1 MTPSLLLKKRLCLA
15 LSASSLVVL
24 AACGGGGGGSDAGT
38 AADQA
43 AAQAAATAAAARAAA
58 DAAANA
64 AAQAAIVAA
73 APPSSYAAGSEERAA
88 FNLLNFERGRC
99 GFGQLTQNLQ
109 LDAAAKSHA
118 DYQII
123 NNVLSHVQNRTTNPA
138 GFTGVNPLDRV
149 LAQGYTSVG
158 GVTDEI
164 VGLFGTDA
172 KAGTGASGVRGL
184 LSAPYHLRGL
194 VAGYRDVGLSV
205 RSSTDL
211 GTRAPTVILQLN
223 AAYKAAAGPQLQG
236 SGEVNTYPCE
246 GTTGVNRQLANESPN
261 PIPGR
266 DLAVNPLGG
275 VVYVGL
281 REGNVLRITN
291 VAMTQVS
298 TGRSI
303 ALRAP
308 VTAANDPYS
317 PCLEGCFKPHQAYVA
332 ADAPLQANSAFQV
345 VLNGTN
351 NGTPFSRSFVFS
363 TGAGG

>member
-1 MTPSLLLKKRLCLA
+1 MTPSLLLKKRLLLA

-24 AACGGGGGGSDAGT
+24 AACGGGGGSDAGM
-38 AADQA
+38 AADP
-43 AAQAAATAAAARAAA
+43 ATAQ
-58 DAAANA
+58 AAANA
-64 AAQAAIVAA
+64 AAAQTAADAAAQAAIDAA
-73 APPSSYAAGSEERAA
+73 APPSSYATGSEERAA
-88 FNLLNFERGRC
+88 FNLLNFERDRC

-109 LDAAAKSHA
+109 LDAAARSHA

-138 GFTGVNPLDRV
+138 GFTGTVPLDRV
-149 LAQGYTSVG
+149 LAQGYTGVG
-158 GVTDEI
+158 EVTDEI

-172 KAGTGASGVRGL
+172 KAATGASGVRSL

-194 VAGYRDVGLSV
+194 VSGYRDVGLSV

-223 AAYKAAAGPQLQG
+223 AAYKAAAGPQLPG
-236 SGEVNTYPCE
+236 NGEVNTYPCE

-266 DLAVNPLGG
+266 DLAVDPLGG

-281 REGNVLRITN
+281 REGNVLRINN

-298 TGRSI
+298 TGRRI

-308 VTAANDPYS
+308 ITSANDPYS

-332 ADAPLQANSAFQV
+332 ANAPLQANSAFQV
-345 VLNGTN
+345 IINGTN
-351 NGTPFSRSFVFS
+351 NGAPFSRSFVFS

>member
-1 MTPSLLLKKRLCLA
+1 MKSSLHLKKSLLLAFSAATLA
-15 LSASSLVVL
+15 VL
-24 AACGGGGGGSDAGT
+24 TACGGGGGGGDDASS
-38 AADQA
+38 AASQA
-43 AAQAAATAAAARAAA
+43 AADAATAAA
-58 DAAANA
+58 A

-73 APPSSYAAGSEERAA
+73 APPSNYAGGSEELAA

-99 GFGQLTQNLQ
+99 GFGQLTQNAL

-118 DYQII
+118 NYQIL
-123 NNVLSHVQNRTTNPA
+123 NNVLTHVENRDTNPT
-138 GFTGVNPLDRV
+138 GFTGTNPIDRV
-149 LAQGYTSVG
+149 LAKGYNGVG

-164 VGLFGTDA
+164 VGLFGTNA
-172 KAGTGASGVRGL
+172 KAGTGASGVRAL

-194 VAGYRDVGLSV
+194 VGGYRDVGFAV

-211 GTRAPTVILQLN
+211 GTSAPTVMLQIN
-223 AAYKAAAGPQLQG
+223 AAYKAAAGPQLPG

-246 GTTGVNRQLANESPN
+246 GTSGVNRQLANESPN

-266 DLAVNPLGG
+266 DLAVNPLGA

-281 REGNVLRITN
+281 REGNILRINN

-298 TGRSI
+298 NGRSI

-308 VTAANDPYS
+308 ITAANDPYS
-317 PCLEGCFKPHQAYVA
+317 PCLEGCFKSHQAYVA

-345 VLNGTN
+345 VINGSN
-351 NGTPFSRSFVFS
+351 NGTAFSRSFIFT
-363 TGAGG
+363 TGSGG

>member
-1 MTPSLLLKKRLCLA
+1 MTPSLLLKKRLLLA

-24 AACGGGGGGSDAGT
+24 AACGGGGGSDAGM
-38 AADQA
+38 AADPA
-43 AAQAAATAAAARAAA
+43 AAQAAANAAAAQTAA
-58 DAAANA
+58 DA
-64 AAQAAIVAA
+64 AAQAAIDAA
-73 APPSSYAAGSEERAA
+73 APPSSYATGSEERAA
-88 FNLLNFERGRC
+88 FNLLNFERSRC
-99 GFGQLTQNLQ
+99 GFGQLAQNLQ
-109 LDAAAKSHA
+109 LDAAARSHA

-138 GFTGVNPLDRV
+138 GFTGTNPLDRV
-149 LAQGYTSVG
+149 LAQGYTGVG
-158 GVTDEI
+158 EVTDEI

-172 KAGTGASGVRGL
+172 KAATGASGVRSL

-194 VAGYRDVGLSV
+194 VSGYRDVGLSV

-223 AAYKAAAGPQLQG
+223 AAYKAAAGPQLPG

-266 DLAVNPLGG
+266 DLAVDPLGG

-281 REGNVLRITN
+281 REGNVLRIN
-291 VAMTQVS
+291 NAAMTQVS
-298 TGRSI
+298 TGRRI

-308 VTAANDPYS
+308 ITSANDPYS

-345 VLNGTN
+345 IINGTN